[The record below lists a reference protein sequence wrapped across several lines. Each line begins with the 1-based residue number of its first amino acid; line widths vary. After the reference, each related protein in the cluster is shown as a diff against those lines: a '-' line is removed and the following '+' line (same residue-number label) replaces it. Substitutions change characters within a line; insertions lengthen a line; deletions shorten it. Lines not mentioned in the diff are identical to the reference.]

1 MSLSTLAVPEFW
13 QQAVNG
19 ALLLV
24 AIAVDKV
31 INDRR
36 KRQTTEVEVET

>member
-1 MSLSTLAVPEFW
+1 MRHSIGFSLSALSIPEFW

-24 AIAVDKV
+24 AIST
-31 INDRR
+31 DRIVR
-36 KRQTTEVEVET
+36 